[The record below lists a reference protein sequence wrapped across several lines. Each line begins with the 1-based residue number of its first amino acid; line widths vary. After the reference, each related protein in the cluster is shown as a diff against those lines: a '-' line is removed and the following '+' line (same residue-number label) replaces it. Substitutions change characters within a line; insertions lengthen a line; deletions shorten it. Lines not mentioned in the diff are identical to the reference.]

1 MSAWT
6 DFLHL
11 IKIFIA
17 PSVANRFMVRDYNP
31 DEAEKQKQEM
41 NRLAVDRKELCVCKT
56 RERMIQ
62 TVVSVCVLHKE

>member
-1 MSAWT
+1 M
-6 DFLHL
+6 
-11 IKIFIA
+11 
-17 PSVANRFMVRDYNP
+17 ANRFMVRDYNP

-41 NRLAVDRKELCVCKT
+41 SRLAVDRKELCVCKT